1 MTTTMDDKLGTFFP
15 YAIPSIAIGI
25 VLATAGYTY
34 RCGHTLLAMYFTC
47 WFILSYIIATQDFF
61 LSNPNSWNYQ
71 AGDITGAL
79 MFGMWPL
86 VPLPIFYGLYKKN
99 IKGIKEFVLH
109 KLPPQYLIGLQ
120 TYRIAGACFS
130 YMYMNGTMSNYC
142 GLQTG
147 ILDIFIGLTSLPLAG
162 CTALLLGKQRKKITD
177 GQKRNINQLRSQLR
191 RVVYVWN
198 IIGLYDLLSAYAMF
212 AANFLGLYDTGE
224 YALSVFAFYPI
235 SLVALFQVPLA
246 IGIHILF
253 LTSMD
258 DMMVGEDAGK
268 EE

>member
-1 MTTTMDDKLGTFFP
+1 MEDKLGTFFSTTP
-15 YAIPSIAIGI
+15 FIAVAI
-25 VLATAGYTY
+25 VLASAGYTY
-34 RCGHTLLAMYFTC
+34 RCGHSLLAIYFTC
-47 WFILSYIIATQDFF
+47 WFILSYTIATQDFF

-86 VPLPIFYGLYKKN
+86 VPLPIFYGLYKN
-99 IKGIKEFVLH
+99 DIKGIKEFVLH
-109 KLPPQYLIGLQ
+109 KLPPHYLIGLQ

-130 YMYMNGTMSNYC
+130 YMYMNGSMTNYC

-162 CTALLLGKQRKKITD
+162 CTALLLGKQRKKNTD
-177 GQKRNINQLRSQLR
+177 RQKRNMNQLR

-198 IIGLYDLLSAYAMF
+198 IVGLYDLLSAYAMF

-235 SLVALFQVPLA
+235 SLIALFQVPLA